1 MQVLTKQ
8 ALYDDDGNRLS
19 DFYDYVNPISVDGF
33 IRVEKKIG
41 KRTLCN
47 FITTEGKQLSKEW
60 FLEAHHFQKGHEAVV
75 VQRIDKSF
83 NLLNREGKFVLRHK
97 KYIPIG
103 PLNNN
108 GAAIVSN
115 KENKEN
121 FVNSEGKL
129 ISKIWFKEVYPW
141 EKGGAIVE
149 VSNNRYNYLKK
160 DGTFLLDKALPRMT
174 FFNDHFEAVYTDSK
188 IWVISRP
195 DFEIVSEICCNV
207 SKLTW
212 DHNLLRLTNE
222 HGETNI
228 LSDKTGRLIF
238 DTWKV
243 CIRPSD
249 VQGYFE
255 VAEKVEDKY
264 VWYLYSSEGKK
275 VTKQEFAYI
284 GEYMNGNFHVKVMKD
299 GKETKALFNLK
310 NMKLKL
316 IE

>member
-1 MQVLTKQ
+1 MRILSKQ
-8 ALYDDDGNRLS
+8 ALYDDEGNRLS
-19 DFYDYVNPISVDGF
+19 DCYDSIEKNPGDEFFVVRKQIAGKNLYNFLTEDGK
-33 IRVEKKIG
+33 E
-41 KRTLCN
+41 
-47 FITTEGKQLSKEW
+47 LSKEW
-60 FLEAHHFQKGHEAVV
+60 FADTRYFDKSSEAVW
-75 VQRIDKSF
+75 VQRVDRST
-83 NLLNREGKFVLRHK
+83 NLLKRDGTLILNHK
-97 KYIPIG
+97 KYTVVSS
-103 PLNNN
+103 LCN
-108 GAAIVSN
+108 GAAIVRN
-115 KENKEN
+115 KEDKEN
-121 FVNSEGKL
+121 FVNFEGKL

-195 DFEIVSEICCNV
+195 DFEIASEICCNV

-243 CIRPSD
+243 CIRHSD

-255 VAEKVEDKY
+255 VAEKLEDKY
-264 VWYLYSSEGKK
+264 VWYLYSTEGKK

-284 GEYMNGNFHVKVMKD
+284 GKYMNGNFHVRVMKD